1 VFGRAADQGIA
12 MTARRSSGLGRV
24 FLERYDNL
32 KARLTRR
39 LGSADL
45 AGDVMQDT
53 WLRLQDTG
61 STASVRQSDAY
72 LYTIAINIALD
83 RLRAEAR
90 RLTTDEVEALIE
102 VPDDAP
108 DQMQIAEDRSEWRL
122 LETIM
127 LELPPRRRD
136 ILLAARLDDMP
147 RAEIAKRFGISV
159 RLVQRELL
167 EAQDYCAARL
177 NRSTLFT
184 SRPVET
190 SPIREV
196 AAARFARDRKD

>member
-1 VFGRAADQGIA
+1 

-72 LYTIAINIALD
+72 LYTIAINIARD

-90 RLTTDEVEALIE
+90 RLTTDEVEALID

-127 LELPPRRRD
+127 EE
-136 ILLAARLDDMP
+136 LAAPARHPACGPSGRHAAGGNRKAIRDF
-147 RAEIAKRFGISV
+147 RAPGPARIVGSPGLLRGAFEPVNLVHIAPGRDVSYTRG
-159 RLVQRELL
+159 RRCQ
-167 EAQDYCAARL
+167 
-177 NRSTLFT
+177 
-184 SRPVET
+184 
-190 SPIREV
+190 IR
-196 AAARFARDRKD
+196 A

>member
-1 VFGRAADQGIA
+1 VSIGFGRAADQGIA

-72 LYTIAINIALD
+72 LYTIAINIARD
-83 RLRAEAR
+83 RLRASAR
-90 RLTTDEVEALIE
+90 HPACGPSGRHAAGGNRKAIRDFR
-102 VPDDAP
+102 AP
-108 DQMQIAEDRSEWRL
+108 GPARIVGSPGLLRGAFEPVNLVHIAPGRDVSYTRGPRCQI
-122 LETIM
+122 
-127 LELPPRRRD
+127 
-136 ILLAARLDDMP
+136 
-147 RAEIAKRFGISV
+147 RA
-159 RLVQRELL
+159 
-167 EAQDYCAARL
+167 
-177 NRSTLFT
+177 
-184 SRPVET
+184 
-190 SPIREV
+190 
-196 AAARFARDRKD
+196 

>member
-1 VFGRAADQGIA
+1 

-72 LYTIAINIALD
+72 LYTIAINIARD

-90 RLTTDEVEALIE
+90 RLTTDEVEALID

-127 LELPPRRRD
+127 EELPPRRRD

-196 AAARFARDRKD
+196 PAARFARDRKD